1 MAEILVVDDS
11 NAIRLEVSKYLIS
24 EGLTVETANDGIEGL
39 NKICASTDIKLVLTD
54 VNMPNMDGVTM
65 IEKARE
71 KLGTKPMHFIIL
83 TTGLDTYLK
92 ARSKKAGVKGLIV
105 KPFNGP
111 AAIDAIIKLVRG

>member
-11 NAIRLEVSKYLIS
+11 KAIRLEVSTFLMS
-24 EGLTVETANDGIEGL
+24 HGLSVDTADDGVEGL

-71 KLGTKPMHFIIL
+71 KLGNKPMHFIIL

-92 ARSKKAGVKGLIV
+92 ARSKKAGVKGLII

-111 AAIDAIIKLVRG
+111 AAINAIIKLVRG

>member
-11 NAIRLEVSKYLIS
+11 KAIRLEVSKFLMAQ
-24 EGLTVETANDGIEGL
+24 GLTVDTADDGVNGL
-39 NKICASTDIKLVLTD
+39 DKIGASTDLKLVITD

-71 KLGTKPMHFIIL
+71 KLGNKPMHFIIL

-92 ARSKKAGVKGLIV
+92 ARSKKAGVKGLII

-111 AAIDAIIKLVRG
+111 AAINAITKLVRG

>member
-11 NAIRLEVSKYLIS
+11 KAIRLEVSKFLMS
-24 EGLTVETANDGIEGL
+24 QGLTVDTADDGVEGL
-39 NKICASTDIKLVLTD
+39 EKICASTNMKLVITD

-71 KLGTKPMHFIIL
+71 KLGDKPMHFIIL
-83 TTGLDTYLK
+83 TTGLDTYLR

-111 AAIDAIIKLVRG
+111 AAIDPIMKLVRQ